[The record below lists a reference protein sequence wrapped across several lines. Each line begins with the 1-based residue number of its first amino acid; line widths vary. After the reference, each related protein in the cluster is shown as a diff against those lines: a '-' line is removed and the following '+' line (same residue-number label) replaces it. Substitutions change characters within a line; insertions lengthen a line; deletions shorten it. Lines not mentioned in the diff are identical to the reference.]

1 MRSYVV
7 RCWLPSNSGVA
18 LKMPI
23 EPFVLIVADHDKRI
37 FSVEG
42 PMVDDNPW
50 SKPVVDAQEG
60 GKRHVNCLVPGGQ
73 RGTMSRSRRV
83 NISGTYGY
91 TRADPGSIVHRKLW

>member
-7 RCWLPSNSGVA
+7 RCWLPSNSGVV
-18 LKMPI
+18 LKMSV

-60 GKRHVNCLVPGGQ
+60 GKRQVNCSVPGGPARHDVEIAAREYQ
-73 RGTMSRSRRV
+73 QE
-83 NISGTYGY
+83 YGY
-91 TRADPGSIVHRKLW
+91 TCVDPGSIVRRKLW